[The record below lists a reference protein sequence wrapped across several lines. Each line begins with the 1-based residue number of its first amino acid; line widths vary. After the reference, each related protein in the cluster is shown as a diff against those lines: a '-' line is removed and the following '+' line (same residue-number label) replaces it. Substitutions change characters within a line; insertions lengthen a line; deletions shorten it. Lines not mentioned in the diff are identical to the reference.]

1 MSSQRYIHNV
11 SGGEKY
17 YQGSPVADAAFFLI
31 PLDKWPNY
39 ATDDTLLAD
48 IVLGD
53 VFISKDGINDIV
65 EGISAQTDY
74 LKGIYKD
81 DKTDTSGNK
90 LVALMK
96 PTGLSDGTLVT
107 TDFCDKTTWYQG
119 ATSHNNATLGNTTGF
134 TYKHASLSHWID
146 LTHGKLYGE
155 DSLTNKMI
163 PVIYDNGV
171 EVPDSDYTIDYSL
184 GEVTFTSAPTGPV
197 TADFYTAGSSVF
209 TIAPTAGKRLSLEH
223 SELQFAEDV
232 KMNSPI
238 NFEIWVYNPADLPN
252 KFKYRSIRYKNIKDL
267 INAANLGQGY
277 IPKLWPLTQNVI
289 VMPFNYIATKPLESS
304 VGAELRISVDNDVE
318 YEGEFAT
325 ATFYFL
331 SEDE

>member
-39 ATDDTLLAD
+39 ATDDTLLTD
-48 IVLGD
+48 IVSGD
-53 VFISKDGINDIV
+53 VFISKDGINDIA

-107 TDFCDKTTWYQG
+107 TDFCD
-119 ATSHNNATLGNTTGF
+119 
-134 TYKHASLSHWID
+134 KHASLSHWID